1 MDGFLRRGD
10 PAGEIA
16 YRPHI
21 GNAHLPDGLSHLDG
35 RTGRYIIGVRRDALH
50 GGQHSVGTHLDVD
63 LADDKPMRAPIN
75 QHGPERHEDRLQDV
89 VAVLPGEVIK
99 VDEGIVHERD
109 LRALV
114 YAQLGRVIVHRGGV
128 PCLLQEVANMGPDGL
143 CTDRL
148 EGVFLQEADAVR
160 GRDSHVVRGSDVR
173 LAVYLRGDKPAP
185 DYPSAVVVVNPI
197 HLHLEMKR
205 IGRVQVDVFAVA
217 LAFQNEVAAG
227 RTERVGLLHP
237 KDWGLSE
244 RPRRDGAGIAVLQ
257 QVHPVDGLVVG
268 LQLETIFNS
277 VCHYLV

>member
-1 MDGFLRRGD
+1 
-10 PAGEIA
+10 
-16 YRPHI
+16 
-21 GNAHLPDGLSHLDG
+21 
-35 RTGRYIIGVRRDALH
+35 
-50 GGQHSVGTHLDVD
+50 
-63 LADDKPMRAPIN
+63 
-75 QHGPERHEDRLQDV
+75 
-89 VAVLPGEVIK
+89 
-99 VDEGIVHERD
+99 
-109 LRALV
+109 
-114 YAQLGRVIVHRGGV
+114 
-128 PCLLQEVANMGPDGL
+128 MGPDGL

-173 LAVYLRGDKPAP
+173 LAVYLRGDITAP

-197 HLHLEMKR
+197 HLHLEMER
-205 IGRVQVDVFAVA
+205 IGRVQVNVFAVA
-217 LAFQNEVAAG
+217 LAFQDEVAAG

-237 KDWGLSE
+237 KDGGLSE